1 MEDAELLELRQGFYE
16 MQERLMQYE
25 RNRSTEDYLD
35 AYWETD

>member
-1 MEDAELLELRQGFYE
+1 MEDAELIELRQGFYE

-25 RNRSTEDYLD
+25 NNRSAEDYLD